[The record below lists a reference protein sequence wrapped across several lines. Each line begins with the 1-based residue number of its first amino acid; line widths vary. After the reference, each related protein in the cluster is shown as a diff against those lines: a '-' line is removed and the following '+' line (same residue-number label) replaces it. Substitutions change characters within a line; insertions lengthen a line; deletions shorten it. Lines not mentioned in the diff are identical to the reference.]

1 MSQSRELALSIALEA
16 VLSAARSLY
25 VDVDELR
32 VGAFVLLMIV
42 PSNVSPAVAQAI
54 DEIDEATNLLDYKK
68 PS

>member
-1 MSQSRELALSIALEA
+1 MSESRELALSIALEA

-32 VGAFVLLMIV
+32 DRAIELLMIV

>member
-1 MSQSRELALSIALEA
+1 MSESRELALSIALEA

-32 VGAFVLLMIV
+32 DRAIELLMIV

-54 DEIDEATNLLDYKK
+54 DEIDEASNSLDYKK
-68 PS
+68 TS

>member
-32 VGAFVLLMIV
+32 DRAIELLMIV

>member
-1 MSQSRELALSIALEA
+1 MSENSELALSIALEA
-16 VLSAARSLY
+16 VLCAARSLS

-32 VGAFVLLMIV
+32 DRAIEMLMIV

-54 DEIDEATNLLDYKK
+54 NEIDEATNSLDYKK